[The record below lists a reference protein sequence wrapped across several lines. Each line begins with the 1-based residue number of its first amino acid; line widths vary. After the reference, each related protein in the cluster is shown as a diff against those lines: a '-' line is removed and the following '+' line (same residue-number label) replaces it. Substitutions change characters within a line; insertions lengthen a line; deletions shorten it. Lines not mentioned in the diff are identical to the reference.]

1 MIMNIFERAARE
13 KTRFNFKGLISAEDL
28 WDLSLENLD
37 SIWCELEAE
46 LEKLPRK
53 SLLATGID
61 QRGEIE
67 FKQEIIKHIVDT
79 KKIESE
85 ARAAAKLNSAK
96 KQAILDIIQA
106 KQNEDLKSKTVE
118 ELMQLA
124 ESL

>member
-1 MIMNIFERAARE
+1 MNIFERAARE

-96 KQAILDIIQA
+96 KQAILDIIQT

>member
-1 MIMNIFERAARE
+1 MNIFERAARE

-46 LEKLPRK
+46 LEKLPRR

>member
-1 MIMNIFERAARE
+1 MNIFERAARE

-46 LEKLPRK
+46 LEKLPRR
-53 SLLATGID
+53 SLLAAGID

-85 ARAAAKLNSAK
+85 ARAVAKSNSEK
-96 KQAILDIIQA
+96 KQMILDIIQA
-106 KQNEDLKSKTVE
+106 KQNEDLKAKSVE
-118 ELMQLA
+118 ELMQIA

>member
-1 MIMNIFERAARE
+1 MNIFERAVRE
-13 KTRFNFKGLISAEDL
+13 KTRFNFKGQISVEDL

-37 SIWCELEAE
+37 AIWCSLEAE
-46 LEKLPRK
+46 LEKLPRR

-85 ARAAAKLNSAK
+85 ARAQAKQNSAK
-96 KQAILDIIQA
+96 KQMVLDIIEA
-106 KQNEDLKSKTVE
+106 KKNEDLKNMSVE
-118 ELMQLA
+118 ELIALA

>member
-46 LEKLPRK
+46 LEKLPRR

-85 ARAAAKLNSAK
+85 ARAAAKSNSEK
-96 KQAILDIIQA
+96 KQMILDIIQA
-106 KQNEDLKSKTVE
+106 KQNEDLKAKSVE
-118 ELMQLA
+118 ELMQIA
-124 ESL
+124 ENL

>member
-1 MIMNIFERAARE
+1 MNIFERAARE

-53 SLLATGID
+53 SLLTTGID

>member
-1 MIMNIFERAARE
+1 MNIFERAARE

-46 LEKLPRK
+46 LEKLPRR

-85 ARAAAKLNSAK
+85 ARAAAKSNSEK
-96 KQAILDIIQA
+96 KQMILDIIQA
-106 KQNEDLKSKTVE
+106 KQNEDLKAKSVE
-118 ELMQLA
+118 ELMQIA